1 MPRKQLVK
9 IMRFRLPCDEAN
21 HICDKSQ
28 YKEASLFEKLKLQL
42 HLLYCRAC
50 REYSARNQKLSTIIN
65 NANIKAMPKGEKD
78 HLKEKLR
85 QEINK

>member
-1 MPRKQLVK
+1 
-9 IMRFRLPCDEAN
+9 MRFRLPCDEAN

-28 YKEASLFEKLKLQL
+28 YKEASFLEKLKLQL

-50 REYSARNQKLSTIIN
+50 REYSRRNQKLSTIIR
-65 NANIKAMPKGEKD
+65 NAKIKAMPKAEKD

-85 QEINK
+85 QEMNK